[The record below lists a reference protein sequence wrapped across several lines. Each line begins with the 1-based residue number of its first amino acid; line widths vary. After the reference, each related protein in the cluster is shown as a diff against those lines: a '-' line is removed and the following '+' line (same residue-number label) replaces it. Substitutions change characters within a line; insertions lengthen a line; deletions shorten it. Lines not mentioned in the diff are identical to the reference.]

1 MLRAAGTIAEFERSS
16 NKATNRFWPCR
27 NIGLAAAK
35 ALYR

>member
-1 MLRAAGTIAEFERSS
+1 MRVAGKCERLL
-16 NKATNRFWPCR
+16 KEATNRFRPCR